1 MNAVIPR
8 TGPSQRAELICLMMH
23 AYKCYLRTL
32 LNRLFGVRIRL
43 WNASLASFVCMSISV
58 MIRAYT
64 TIQQSVLIAQVQENF
79 SLRQN
84 TSSDVQVL
92 R

>member
-43 WNASLASFVCMSISV
+43 WNASACLFRLHEYFSDD
-58 MIRAYT
+58 
-64 TIQQSVLIAQVQENF
+64 QSVHYYPAECF
-79 SLRQN
+79 DS
-84 TSSDVQVL
+84 TSSGKL
-92 R
+92 